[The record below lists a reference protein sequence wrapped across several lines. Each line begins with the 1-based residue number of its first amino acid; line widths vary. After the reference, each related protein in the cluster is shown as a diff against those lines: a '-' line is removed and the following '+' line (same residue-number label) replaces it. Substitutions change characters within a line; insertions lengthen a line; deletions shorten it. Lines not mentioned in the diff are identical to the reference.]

1 MNIHI
6 YIYVHKKTSQLQCTH
21 TQPCYSATSFSRHI
35 IYIYVHI
42 HTYIHTYIPPIAELV
57 SLAIERTSKSSNA
70 AGSIFHTTYYFPHY
84 SVRVPR
90 ALFPILQGTHT
101 TVYAYPPRL

>member
-1 MNIHI
+1 MNIHRWL
-6 YIYVHKKTSQLQCTH
+6 YVHKKTSQLQCTH
-21 TQPCYSATSFSRHI
+21 TQPCYSATSLSRHRENK
-35 IYIYVHI
+35 
-42 HTYIHTYIPPIAELV
+42 T
-57 SLAIERTSKSSNA
+57 SNA